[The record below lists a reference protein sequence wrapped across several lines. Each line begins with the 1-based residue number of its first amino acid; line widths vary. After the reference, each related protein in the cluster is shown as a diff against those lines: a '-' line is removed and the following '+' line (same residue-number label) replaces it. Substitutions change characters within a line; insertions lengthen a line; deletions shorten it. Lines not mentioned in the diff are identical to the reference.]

1 MALFF
6 DIKKLEEQAGNDS
19 TRFLQML
26 YYHWNKTIPLN
37 NSNKFLRSKVPLIGN
52 SYLLN
57 PQDFFHDQST
67 DELFKV
73 QYIKLA
79 GRRDYSL
86 YRMYKYCRLPTSYF
100 PDLIY
105 DSLKHNPLLEITPT
119 EIIFKYES

>member
-6 DIKKLEEQAGNDS
+6 DINKLEEQAGNDS
-19 TRFLQML
+19 TKLLQML
-26 YYHWNKTIPLN
+26 YFHWNKQIPLN
-37 NSNKFLRSKVPLIGN
+37 KSNKFLRSKVPLIGN
-52 SYLLN
+52 SYILN
-57 PQDFFHDQST
+57 PKDLYTDQS
-67 DELFKV
+67 DDLFKV

-86 YRMYKYCRLPTSYF
+86 YRLYKYCRLPTSYF

-119 EIIFKYES
+119 EIKFKYEES

>member
-1 MALFF
+1 MCLFF
-6 DIKKLEEQAGNDS
+6 DINKLEEQSDNDP

-26 YYHWNKTIPLN
+26 YFHWNKHIPLSK
-37 NSNKFLRSKVPLIGN
+37 SNKFLRSKVPLIGN

-57 PQDFFHDQST
+57 PKDLFSDQST

-86 YRMYKYCRLPTSYF
+86 YRLYKYCRLPTSYF

-105 DSLKHNPLLEITPT
+105 DSIKHNPLLEITKT
-119 EIIFKYES
+119 EILFKYES